1 VRLPKFNYLE
11 PKTIEEASAT
21 LLEEEGARILAGG
34 TDLLI
39 NMKHRVEKPSVLIN
53 IKRIKGLDT
62 IRQAE
67 GALHIG
73 ALTSLKKIA
82 QNPLVLEKLP
92 VLSQAASS
100 VGSYHHQ
107 VMGTIGGNICQQN
120 RCKFFNQSQWWRSA
134 RDTCFKAGGEIC
146 HVVNQKEICY
156 SSYCGD
162 VAPALLALG
171 ARVLLR
177 SREGSREAEIESLFS
192 GKGQAPLEIPRG
204 EILSEVIIPED
215 SFGGYSKYV
224 KFANRESIDFPIVGL
239 AFWKSGDKKEYRIA
253 YTAVDRR
260 PIRGVQVES
269 FLKGKA
275 LNPETVDQ
283 AVELAPKEAKPLKTS
298 LYSPSHK
305 RRLMGILLRGVLGE
319 TMGKVNG

>member
-1 VRLPKFNYLE
+1 MRLPKFNYLE
-11 PKTIEEASAT
+11 PKTIEEASAM

-34 TDLLI
+34 TDLLV

-62 IRQAE
+62 IRQVQ

-215 SFGGYSKYV
+215 SFEGYSKYV

-283 AVELAPKEAKPLKTS
+283 AVELAPREAKPLKTS

>member
-1 VRLPKFNYLE
+1 MRLPKFNYLE
-11 PKTIEEASAT
+11 PKTVEEASGL
-21 LLEEEGARILAGG
+21 LLEEKGARIFAGG

-39 NMKHRVEKPSVLIN
+39 NMKHRVERPSVLIN
-53 IKRIKGLDT
+53 IKKVEGLDT
-62 IRQAE
+62 IRQTQ
-67 GALHIG
+67 GALRIG
-73 ALTSLKKIA
+73 ALTSLKKIS

-171 ARVLLR
+171 ARVLLK
-177 SREGSREAEIESLFS
+177 SREGSREAAIESLFS
-192 GKGQAPLEIPRG
+192 GKGQAPLEIPSG
-204 EILSEVIIPED
+204 EILSEIIIPED
-215 SFGGYSKYV
+215 SFEGYSRYV

-239 AFWKSGDKKEYRIA
+239 AFWMSGKKKEYRIA

-275 LNPETVDQ
+275 LNPETVEQ

-305 RRLMGILLRGVLGE
+305 RKLMGILLRGVLQE
-319 TMGKVNG
+319 TTGK

>member
-1 VRLPKFNYLE
+1 VRLPKFNYQE
-11 PKTIEEASAT
+11 PKTIEEASGL
-21 LLEEEGARILAGG
+21 LLEEKGARILAGG

-39 NMKHRVEKPSVLIN
+39 NMKHRVERPSVLIN
-53 IKRIKGLDT
+53 IKKVEGLDT
-62 IRQAE
+62 ITQAQ
-67 GALHIG
+67 GALRIG
-73 ALTSLKKIA
+73 ALTSLKKIS
-82 QNPLVLEKLP
+82 QNSLVLEKVPALA
-92 VLSQAASS
+92 QAASS

-134 RDTCFKAGGEIC
+134 RDACFKAGGEIC

-156 SSYCGD
+156 SSHCGD

-177 SREGSREAEIESLFS
+177 SREGSREAALESLFS

-215 SFGGYSKYV
+215 SFEGYSRYV
-224 KFANRESIDFPIVGL
+224 KFANRDSIDFPIVGL
-239 AFWKSGDKKEYRIA
+239 AFWRSGEKKEYRVA

-298 LYSPSHK
+298 LYSPSYK
-305 RRLMGILLRGVLGE
+305 RKLMGILLRGVLQE
-319 TMGKVNG
+319 TVGKVNG

>member
-1 VRLPKFNYLE
+1 MRLPKFNYLE
-11 PKTIEEASAT
+11 PKTIEEASAM

-34 TDLLI
+34 TDLLV

-62 IRQAE
+62 IRQVQ

-107 VMGTIGGNICQQN
+107 VMGTIGGNVCQQN

-171 ARVLLR
+171 ARALLR

-215 SFGGYSKYV
+215 SFEGYSKYV

-283 AVELAPKEAKPLKTS
+283 AVELAPREAKPLKTS